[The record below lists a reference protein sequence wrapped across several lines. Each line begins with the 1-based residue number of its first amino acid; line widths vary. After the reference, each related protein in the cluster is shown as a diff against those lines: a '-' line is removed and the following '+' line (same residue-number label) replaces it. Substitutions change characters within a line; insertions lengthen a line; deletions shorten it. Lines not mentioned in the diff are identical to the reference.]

1 MAKQT
6 LSIRIN
12 GRGTLMSWAER
23 LIAINIGLCL
33 DSGIAILEAT
43 VTIDWA
49 AYGIV

>member
-1 MAKQT
+1 MTQQ
-6 LSIRIN
+6 LISILIN

-23 LIAINIGLCL
+23 LVAINIGLCL

-49 AYGIV
+49 AYGLV

>member
-1 MAKQT
+1 MAKHT
-6 LSIRIN
+6 LSILIN

-33 DSGIAILEAT
+33 DSGIAILEAS